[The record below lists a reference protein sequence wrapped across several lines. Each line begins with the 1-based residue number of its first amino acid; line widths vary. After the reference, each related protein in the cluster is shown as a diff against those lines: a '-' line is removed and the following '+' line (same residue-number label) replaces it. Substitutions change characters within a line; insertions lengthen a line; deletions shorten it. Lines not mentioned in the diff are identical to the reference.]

1 MLESIYEVLFFS
13 SFRIGNVFVDL
24 ILPLV
29 LAIVIYDVILRYLA
43 TRVFYWQIFSFT
55 VKNILLNMLARII
68 LLYTFV
74 FIIVGIYHLGILLED
89 YWLLIVFMIGLI
101 IIISAMSA
109 MRLYTPKKKQQPSVT
124 KMMDQAERF
133 RQYRK

>member
-13 SFRIGNVFVDL
+13 SFRIGNVFFDL

-55 VKNILLNMLARII
+55 VKNILLNMLARIVLI
-68 LLYTFV
+68 YTFV

-89 YWLLIVFMIGLI
+89 YWLLIVFLMGLI
-101 IIISAMSA
+101 IIIFAMSA
-109 MRLYTPKKKQQPSVT
+109 MRFYTPKKKQQPSVT

-133 RQYRK
+133 RQYKK